1 VKRALGSVIYIWAFG
16 QASGSELVSETESET
31 NLTWPRHKEKP
42 LPTNGRK
49 IKIRRMRELL
59 QKSAKMEVGW
69 SLEVTN
75 ALGEPKL
82 KFVRQLEQLKQG
94 PELLT

>member
-75 ALGEPKL
+75 ASVDEI
-82 KFVRQLEQLKQG
+82 R
-94 PELLT
+94 